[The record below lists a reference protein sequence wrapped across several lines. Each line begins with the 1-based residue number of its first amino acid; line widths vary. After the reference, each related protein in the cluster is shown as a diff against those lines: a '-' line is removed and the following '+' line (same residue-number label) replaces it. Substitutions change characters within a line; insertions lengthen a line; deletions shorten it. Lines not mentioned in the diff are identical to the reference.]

1 MDVKPL
7 FFIGDYKCHRLSR
20 YFTASGGDIVNMDD
34 YNLIIKKTQLPVVRG
49 LWDTHIDRIRFLE
62 YYKIPFVYCDNAYFL
77 RSHPDQYYRVSLNQ
91 LQESVLVDRP
101 GDRWHMFQ
109 TLGAKVEDWRD
120 NKRGPIVICPPTPQ
134 PMKMYTLD
142 NWTSTT
148 FERVKQLCPGREIII
163 RDKPRGKHLT
173 ESFKEVIER
182 AYCVVTFN
190 SIAAV
195 ESAMY
200 GVPVVVDRTSAAAS
214 VGVTSLEDIN
224 SLVRPDRTRWLNMLS
239 YSQFSVH
246 EIMFGLAWKEMLY
259 RLKSDIQLP
268 PPDKE
273 VKQPQIF
280 QVVTPNEDRFSLI
293 GSINKLKHDG
303 YKVMDYG
310 SGNVML
316 QEKLDIPVTRYD
328 PAIKGIDKYPTE
340 AVDIVVCS
348 DVLQF
353 NKESVIDTILD
364 SLHSLCNRYAIFV
377 IDTRVSNYL
386 LPDGRNAHLTVKPAE
401 WWVNKLQ
408 RRFEL
413 VAIKPIKNVEGAKIK
428 MVMKKRKALNDQ
440 QNCNRVG

>member
-1 MDVKPL
+1 MELKPL
-7 FFIGDYKCHRLSR
+7 FFVGDYKCHRLAR
-20 YFTASGGDIVNMDD
+20 YFTANGGDLAKMDD
-34 YNLIIKKTQLPVVRG
+34 YNLIIKTTQLPIIRG
-49 LWDTHIDRIRFLE
+49 LWDMHIDRIRFFE

-77 RSHPDQYYRVSLNQ
+77 RSHQDQYFRVSLNQ

-101 GDRWHMFQ
+101 GDRWNMFQ
-109 TLGAKVEDWRD
+109 SLGARIEDWKE
-120 NKRGPIVICPPTPQ
+120 NKNGPIVICPPTPQ
-134 PMKMYTLD
+134 PMKMYELD
-142 NWTSTT
+142 TWTHTT
-148 FERVKQLCPGREIII
+148 FARVKQLCPGRDIIV
-163 RDKPRGKHLT
+163 RDKPKGKTLT

-195 ESAMY
+195 EAAMY
-200 GVPVVVDRTSAAAS
+200 GIPVVVDRTSAASS
-214 VGVTSLEDIN
+214 VGVTSIDDIN
-224 SLVRPDRTRWLNMLS
+224 SLVRPDRTKWLNMLS

-246 EIMFGLAWKEMLY
+246 EIMFGLAMKEMGY

-268 PPDKE
+268 PSTKE
-273 VKQPQIF
+273 VKQPQLH
-280 QVVTPNEDRFSLI
+280 QGTMTNEDRFSLAS
-293 GSINKLKHDG
+293 SINKLKHDG
-303 YKVMDYG
+303 DTVLDFG
-310 SGNVML
+310 CGNVML

-328 PAIKGIDKYPTE
+328 PAIKGLDKYPTE

-353 NKESVIDTILD
+353 NKESVIDALLD
-364 SLHSLCNRYAIFV
+364 EIHSLCNRYVIFV

-440 QNCNRVG
+440 QDCNRVG